1 MVSEAFSLPIFEPL
15 TSARLRKFTHVVM
28 GCLNVAVSTAV
39 AMSYPSV
46 GTIHDESEAMAANIV
61 HKSVCVRLSIH
72 TGKFWEICRII
83 QCIVGNFFYGISKT
97 KKRSEMLE
105 TCKYI
110 FKS

>member
-61 HKSVCVRLSIH
+61 HKSVCTSAYCPIASCSACLYSVVFRH
-72 TGKFWEICRII
+72 RH
-83 QCIVGNFFYGISKT
+83 V
-97 KKRSEMLE
+97 
-105 TCKYI
+105 
-110 FKS
+110 

>member
-1 MVSEAFSLPIFEPL
+1 MCYSFNCLMKDISVVSEAFSLPIFEPL

-61 HKSVCVRLSIH
+61 HKSVCIRACCPIASW
-72 TGKFWEICRII
+72 G
-83 QCIVGNFFYGISKT
+83 
-97 KKRSEMLE
+97 
-105 TCKYI
+105 
-110 FKS
+110 